1 MGNTRRKSSVQL
13 TGGEKNSHKIL
24 DSMPLKDSPLG
35 EEEKKKPEKKRL
47 EKKRVPVIRF

>member
-1 MGNTRRKSSVQL
+1 MQL

-35 EEEKKKPEKKRL
+35 EEEKKKTRKEKAR
-47 EKKRVPVIRF
+47 KKESPSYKVLNH